1 MGFRNHVHHHLRNLK
16 VVLAGAFASIYNSL
30 FDCYPLI
37 ACCLMQTRYCF
48 LLMQSDQGMI
58 VPISRKS
65 YCPCIYSLL
74 EHGVINLI
82 VCQLQPSDVHTGKK
96 FAKIPASFISYICT
110 NSTNSCLI
118 LQLAMILNSY
128 IIPSVENKQTWAR
141 FTPQQFMHLQLRL

>member
-1 MGFRNHVHHHLRNLK
+1 MKKHWIVIKICALPLWRNKSDLRRTKIWLSKLFMGFTNHVHHHPRNLK

-74 EHGVINLI
+74 EHRVINLI
-82 VCQLQPSDVHTGKK
+82 GSA
-96 FAKIPASFISYICT
+96 FAQFCLCLCT
-110 NSTNSCLI
+110 
-118 LQLAMILNSY
+118 
-128 IIPSVENKQTWAR
+128 R
-141 FTPQQFMHLQLRL
+141 HRLPWSEMALSRWSRRVIWKNIE